1 MNHFHKFQH
10 ILSPLNT
17 LFFRWKLHIDGDC
30 KIIWHKRELR
40 REREKRSPNPHSES
54 VLHSTHLMSSIF
66 LLESVEPAETFV
78 SHIMCGSN
86 IRVPRNPRLHHVT
99 HWCESLFR
107 IRSMYLYSLSFFAPF
122 SSYTLPLSVHS
133 QSIWRLLSF
142 SCAFFSHF
150 LLHWRCMDSVVCRG
164 KPKINEWKKS
174 QRYTQ
179 RRQELSFLLFAF
191 HSCFCFLLS
200 CSLCSQLVGADG
212 IDTHWHNSQ
221 FATQP
226 SNRTTL
232 LHPCQ

>member
-66 LLESVEPAETFV
+66 YWNRWNRRR
-78 SHIMCGSN
+78 H
-86 IRVPRNPRLHHVT
+86 
-99 HWCESLFR
+99 LFR
-107 IRSMYLYSLSFFAPF
+107 ISCAVQISVFREIPDCITSPIDVRACFAFDQCTCTVSLFLLHFPPTHSH
-122 SSYTLPLSVHS
+122 SVHS

-142 SCAFFSHF
+142 SCTFFSHF

-179 RRQELSFLLFAF
+179 RRQELSLLLFAF